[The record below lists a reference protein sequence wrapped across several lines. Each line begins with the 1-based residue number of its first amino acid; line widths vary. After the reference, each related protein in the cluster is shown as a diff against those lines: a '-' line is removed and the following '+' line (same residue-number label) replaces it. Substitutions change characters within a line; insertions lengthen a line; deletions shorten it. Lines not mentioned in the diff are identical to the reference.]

1 MFFSLKWYENVCFK
15 FAWERPRECREK
27 GKKLKGIR
35 AQLKKPDT
43 ELGTPPRLEWSAL
56 QRSPTGYLF
65 PLHILSI

>member
-1 MFFSLKWYENVCFK
+1 MQG
-15 FAWERPRECREK
+15 K
-27 GKKLKGIR
+27 GKKVKGYQGAI
-35 AQLKKPDT
+35 KETDT